1 MVYVHMTPHTHT
13 HTTAAT
19 ISLEQTSYIVRE
31 GEGPVMVCAAITQ
44 GQLRQLNGFVGVQLT
59 TMEGT
64 ASKTTLCNFCVTSF
78 KFLGIAT
85 TSEARFDSQ
94 LVLTI

>member
-1 MVYVHMTPHTHT
+1 MVYVHMTPAPT

-31 GEGPVMVCAAITQ
+31 GDGSVMVCASITQ
-44 GQLRQLNGFVGVQLT
+44 GQLNGIFGVQLA

-64 ASKTTLCNFCVTSF
+64 ASKTTYSL
-78 KFLGIAT
+78 
-85 TSEARFDSQ
+85 
-94 LVLTI
+94 

>member
-1 MVYVHMTPHTHT
+1 MVYVHMTPPPT

-31 GEGPVMVCAAITQ
+31 GEGPVMVCISITQ
-44 GQLRQLNGFVGVQLT
+44 GQLSGVVGVQLA

-64 ASKTTLCNFCVTSF
+64 ASKTTLCTLDLNNLTM
-78 KFLGIAT
+78 
-85 TSEARFDSQ
+85 RDSHH
-94 LVLTI
+94 VWKCSHYYDNGPVFEI

>member
-1 MVYVHMTPHTHT
+1 MVSHLVFLWQQLPFLMTMSTVSYKSYGLCAHDPPPT

-31 GEGPVMVCAAITQ
+31 GEGSVMVCAAITE
-44 GQLRQLNGFVGVQLT
+44 GQLYGVVGVQLA

-64 ASKTTLCNFCVTSF
+64 ASKTNF
-78 KFLGIAT
+78 
-85 TSEARFDSQ
+85 
-94 LVLTI
+94 

>member
-1 MVYVHMTPHTHT
+1 MVYVHMSPPPPHT

-31 GEGPVMVCAAITQ
+31 GEGSVMVCASITQ
-44 GQLRQLNGFVGVQLT
+44 GQLNGIVGVQLT

-64 ASKTTLCNFCVTSF
+64 ASKTTLR
-78 KFLGIAT
+78 KF
-85 TSEARFDSQ
+85 
-94 LVLTI
+94 